1 MALTKSQIFTLIGTN
16 LPDNT
21 SGAITPAKLR
31 EVVTQIADAPIYAA
45 AGVKEVEVLR
55 AASTATQAPTAVDT
69 ALQVSFG
76 AAQGSASDP
85 VMINAAGTVTFNT
98 AGNYAIRIKLQN
110 GRTGATGT
118 SILLSRILLNGAQV
132 GSTAAV
138 KMTQTDATTPSESR
152 VVLNPT
158 AGQTFQVQIMRDSAG
173 ANFGG
178 VYPQTATVAAWGVAP
193 SALLVISRLEPVPS
207 P

>member
-1 MALTKSQIFTLIGTN
+1 MALTKSQIFTLIGNN

-45 AGVKEVEVLR
+45 AGVKESEVLR

-69 ALQVSFG
+69 PLQLSFG

-85 VMINAAGTVTFNT
+85 VMINAAGLVTFNT
-98 AGNYAIRIKLQN
+98 AGNYAVRVKLQC

-118 SILLSRILLNGAQV
+118 SILLSRLLLNGTQL
-132 GSTAAV
+132 GSTAV
-138 KMTQTDATTPSESR
+138 VRLTQTDATTPTESR
-152 VVLNPT
+152 VVVNAT
-158 AGQTFQVQIMRDSAG
+158 AGQTLAIQIMRDSAG
-173 ANFGG
+173 SNFGG
-178 VYPQTATVAAWGVAP
+178 VYPQVATVTAWGTAP
-193 SALLVISRLEPVPS
+193 SALLVISRLEPV
-207 P
+207 

>member
-1 MALTKSQIFTLIGTN
+1 MALTKSQIFTLIGAN

-55 AASTATQAPTAVDT
+55 AASTVTQAPSAVDT
-69 ALQVSFG
+69 PLQLSFG

-85 VMINAAGTVTFNT
+85 VMINAAGLVTFNT

-132 GSTAAV
+132 GSAAAV
-138 KMTQTDATTPSESR
+138 KMTQTDATTPTESR
-152 VVLNPT
+152 VVVNPT

-173 ANFGG
+173 SNFGG
-178 VYPQTATVAAWGVAP
+178 VYPQTATVAAWGIAP

>member
-1 MALTKSQIFTLIGTN
+1 MAMTKSQIFALIGTN

-76 AAQGSASDP
+76 AAQGSSSDP

-98 AGNYAIRIKLQN
+98 AGNYAVRIKLQN

-132 GSTAAV
+132 GSSAAV

-152 VVLNPT
+152 VVVNPT

-173 ANFGG
+173 SNFGG